1 MIYQPCSIKIVTY
14 HFLKEI
20 VQNFRLQVFASVAKN
35 LSFTKASRELFITQP
50 AITKHIKELEEEF
63 GQRLFDRTGNKVAL
77 TPAGKVFQRYADQI
91 LELHRQ
97 LEYEIS
103 THGKEIAGQL
113 RLGASTTIA
122 QYVIPQVISK
132 FHKKFPKVNLSLL
145 NGNTHHITEAV
156 ANGSIDLGIVEG
168 KYKNKDVRYDA
179 FIEDEVVAV
188 VSTKNK
194 LADLRGVTLEKLPE
208 IPIVL
213 REIGSGTRDVIEYEL
228 NAKKIK
234 LSTLNV
240 IMYLGSTETLKS
252 FLLSS
257 DCLGFVPIR
266 AVRKEL
272 NAKLFKIIR
281 IKDFQIFRKFDFIT
295 IRGPKPS
302 GLNKEFMRFAGKHY
316 N

>member
-1 MIYQPCSIKIVTY
+1 M
-14 HFLKEI
+14 
-20 VQNFRLQVFASVAKN
+20 QNFRLQVFASVARN

-50 AITKHIKELEEEF
+50 AITKHVKELEEEF
-63 GQRLFDRTGNKVAL
+63 GQRLFDRTGNKVSL

-132 FHKKFPKVNLSLL
+132 FHKKYPKVNLSLL

-156 ANGSIDLGIVEG
+156 ASGSIDLGIVEG
-168 KYKNKDVRYDA
+168 KYKHKDVRYDA

-188 VSTKNK
+188 VSTKSK
-194 LADLRGVTLEKLPE
+194 LADLRGVTLEKLLD

-228 NAKKIK
+228 SAKKIK
-234 LSTLNV
+234 LSALNV

-281 IKDFQIFRKFDFIT
+281 IKDFQISRKFDFIT
-295 IRGPKPS
+295 LRGPKPS
-302 GLNKEFMRFAGKHY
+302 GLNKEFMQFAGKHY